1 MTDIKSV
8 SIPNNQYGDAVILEE
23 YAGSYSLVAGN
34 MNNEGKTFKRW
45 AFPQTKNR
53 EPGKK
58 AIPVKVQLGDQHSA
72 AEILR
77 EMADEIDGMGDAKMP
92 EPNHSQFDESD
103 TDGDIPF

>member
-1 MTDIKSV
+1 MTDIKYID
-8 SIPNNQYGDAVILEE
+8 IPDSKYGDSVVLEE
-23 YAGSYSLVAGN
+23 YNGIYSLVAGTTN
-34 MNNEGKTFKRW
+34 DEGKTFKKW

-77 EMADEIDGMGDAKMP
+77 EMADEIDGGG
-92 EPNHSQFDESD
+92 EEYLTPNHSQFNESD
-103 TDGDIPF
+103 TGGGIPF

>member
-1 MTDIKSV
+1 MTDIKYID
-8 SIPNNQYGDAVILEE
+8 IPDNQYGDAVVLEE
-23 YAGSYSLVAGN
+23 YNGIYSLVAGTTN
-34 MNNEGKTFKRW
+34 DEGKTFKKW

-77 EMADEIDGMGDAKMP
+77 GMADEIDGGGGDMS
-92 EPNHSQFDESD
+92 EPDHSQFNESG
-103 TDGDIPF
+103 TDDDIPF